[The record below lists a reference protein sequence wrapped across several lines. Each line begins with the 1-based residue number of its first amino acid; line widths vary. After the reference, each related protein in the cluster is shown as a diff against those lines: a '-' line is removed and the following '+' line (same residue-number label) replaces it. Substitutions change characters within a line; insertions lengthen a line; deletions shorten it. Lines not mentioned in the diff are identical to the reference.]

1 MVYLVIMRT
10 TGHSRGQAARKT
22 SNLKYRTVRQDHPA
36 AGGEGTLREVA
47 TAYGVKQETFS
58 RMSGFSLR
66 AVAHWFSGKTPGEA
80 ARIRLTELKRLLKAL
95 AQIVEPAAI
104 ESWLQTPNPAF
115 EGSTPLQVIER
126 GEMDRLWLMLHQL
139 GSGEPG

>member
-1 MVYLVIMRT
+1 MKT
-10 TGHSRGQAARKT
+10 KSHSRGKRACKT
-22 SNLKYRTVRQDHPA
+22 SKVKYPPARADQPA
-36 AGGEGTLREVA
+36 AGGGALREVA
-47 TAYGVKQETFS
+47 ATYGIKQETFS

-95 AQIVEPAAI
+95 AEVVEPAAI

-115 EGSTPLQVIER
+115 EGSTPLQVVER

>member
-1 MVYLVIMRT
+1 MKT
-10 TGHSRGQAARKT
+10 KSHSQDKAARKT
-22 SNLKYRTVRQDHPA
+22 SKVKYPLARPEQPA
-36 AGGEGTLREVA
+36 AGGGDALREVA
-47 TAYGVKQETFS
+47 TNYGIKQETFS

-66 AVAHWFSGKTPGEA
+66 AVAHWFAGKTPGEA

-95 AQIVEPAAI
+95 AQVVEPAAI
-104 ESWLQTPNPAF
+104 ESWLQTPNSAF
-115 EGSTPLQVIER
+115 EGSTPLQVVER